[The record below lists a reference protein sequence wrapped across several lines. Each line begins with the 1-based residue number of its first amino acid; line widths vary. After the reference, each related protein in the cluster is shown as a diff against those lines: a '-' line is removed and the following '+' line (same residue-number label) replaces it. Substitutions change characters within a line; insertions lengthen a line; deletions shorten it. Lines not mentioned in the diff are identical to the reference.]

1 MRRIVPLVFLSG
13 VLGLSALHCRH
24 EIEASPPSTGAPATK
39 DGSADTGLPAPDA
52 SVVTA
57 ASLGPMPTH
66 EAICGR
72 AVTVIEPRPGAKA
85 FERPDGLCKNEQGRP
100 GDCVWGERYDFPPTA
115 NDRCFVAQS
124 NIDDASRKVRA
135 TPRIAPDSP
144 RTSGTSMPPAPTPAP
159 AVQKPWDGKSPLQ
172 YASKVDAHLA
182 MSEAERALLA
192 KNGFVVL
199 ARKPV
204 HSYVAAYH
212 DVFQEQLPLY
222 VTADSIL
229 HAIFRSEDA
238 LLEGIERAELR
249 RSVSSLISRLRD
261 ALART
266 PHDRTGDDVDLYLTV
281 AAKLADT
288 ANPKVKRSTF
298 GSVDSA
304 ADEIV
309 QKIESDSGSIETLEL
324 YGRPR
329 AIDFSKYVP
338 VGHYAGFRPDEVGD
352 MGKPNA
358 PLTQAQYFHVMTWL
372 SRHEWNL
379 VSRGCQS
386 STPVEG
392 RCSSSPTPREVAAA
406 LRVAELVDRAGVRP
420 TLDRIEAVYRTFGGV
435 RDDVPVTS
443 LRGLV
448 PQTSSADPKAAETLA
463 TAIGDRFPRFAV
475 THPMPVF
482 PGDHE
487 GKLPAIATLV
497 GARIAPDLDPV
508 GQVMRG
514 VYPQK
519 LDANVFGALL
529 GHDPSLRNGAPST
542 GMQAALSLAP
552 ALRTASA
559 KGTSLYDTWMS
570 AVLALGT
577 TPEGTLPS
585 FFKTPAHANLRM
597 NSALVGYGQIRHNFV
612 LMSGSSYDS
621 YGCEIPDAYVE
632 PHLATYEALLAYAE
646 RGLQLGASDRAT
658 REYFTN
664 TANVLRVLTTIV
676 RHELEGRKLTEDEVR
691 YLGMITEY
699 TPDGG
704 YGGDSHGP
712 PKRTGWYYD
721 LFTDRSKLAEMG
733 SDFVGEVATNAHSN
747 YVFMLG
753 AEQARLGVFAVDT
766 GGPPR
771 LMVGPVAAGYE
782 AHESLGNPRWSDA
795 LAAEKPHSAEWA
807 KSYTAPV
814 PIEPSVEGMVEHCE
828 DGTLRVF
835 VRSTPSIAGSDLA
848 LTDHHGD
855 AITARIPL
863 EMGPEGAVVAVREA
877 APKPALPKS
886 SGPGLDPAAFDRDS
900 RHDSPFA
907 GAVVHVG
914 AHRRDGRE
922 IPAFGFT
929 LGPSVYHSSTG
940 LDYSNDDA
948 KRLPERSRYRSLGD
962 FHLGAF
968 AGREREEPS
977 RTNGYPVPVPVP
989 VPGQRGLER

>member
-1 MRRIVPLVFLSG
+1 ML
-13 VLGLSALHCRH
+13 
-24 EIEASPPSTGAPATK
+24 
-39 DGSADTGLPAPDA
+39 
-52 SVVTA
+52 
-57 ASLGPMPTH
+57 TH
-66 EAICGR
+66 EQICAR
-72 AVTVIEPRPGAKA
+72 AVTVIEPSPAAKA
-85 FERPDGLCKNEQGRP
+85 FERPDGLCKNDRGRP
-100 GDCVWGERYDFPPTA
+100 GECMWGERYDFPPTPR
-115 NDRCFVAQS
+115 DVCFVAQS

-135 TPRIAPDSP
+135 TPRPQFSP
-144 RTSGTSMPPAPTPAP
+144 RASGTSDVPPVPVPMPTP
-159 AVQKPWDGKSPLQ
+159 QNPWDGKRPLQ
-172 YASKVDAHLA
+172 YAPKVEAHLA
-182 MSEAERALLA
+182 MTDAERALLG

-212 DVFQEQLPLY
+212 DIFQEQLPLY
-222 VTADSIL
+222 VTTNSVL

-238 LLEGIERAELR
+238 LLEGIERVELR
-249 RSVSSLISRLRD
+249 RSVSLLVSRLRD
-261 ALART
+261 ALARS
-266 PHDRTGDDVDLYLTV
+266 PHDRTADDVDLYLTV

-288 ANPKVKRSTF
+288 ATPKVKGSTF
-298 GSVDSA
+298 GWVDNA
-304 ADEIV
+304 AEDIV
-309 QKIESDSGSIETLEL
+309 EKIESDSGTIETVEL

-386 STPVEG
+386 STPVDAK
-392 RCSSSPTPREVAAA
+392 CSSASTPREVAAA
-406 LRVAELVDRAGVRP
+406 LRVAELVERAGVRP
-420 TLDRIEAVYRTFGGV
+420 ILDRIESVYRTFGGM

-448 PQTSSADPKAAETLA
+448 PQTSSTDPKAAETLA
-463 TAIGDRFPRFAV
+463 VAIGDRFPRFAV

-487 GKLPAIATLV
+487 GKLPAIATLI

-508 GQVMRG
+508 GQVMRS
-514 VYPQK
+514 VYPQR

-529 GHDPSLRNGAPST
+529 GHDPTARNATSST
-542 GMQAALSLAP
+542 GMQTAVALAP
-552 ALRTASA
+552 ALRAASA
-559 KGTSLYDTWMS
+559 KGTSLYDTWMT
-570 AVLALGT
+570 AVLALGQV
-577 TPEGTLPS
+577 PEGTLPS
-585 FFKTPAHANLRM
+585 FFRTPAHASFRM
-597 NSALVGYGQIRHNFV
+597 NGALVGYGQIRHNFV

-632 PHLATYEALLAYAE
+632 PHLATYEALLTYAE

-664 TANVLRVLTTIV
+664 TATVLRVLITIV

-721 LFTDRSKLAEMG
+721 LFTDRAKLAEMG

-747 YVFMLG
+747 DVFMLG
-753 AEQARLGVFAVDT
+753 AEAARLGVFAVDT

-771 LMVGPVAAGYE
+771 LMVGPVATGYE
-782 AHESLGNPRWSDA
+782 AHESLGNPRWTDA
-795 LAAEKPHSAEWA
+795 LAADKPRTSEWA
-807 KSYTAPV
+807 KSYTAPM
-814 PIEPSVEGMVEHCE
+814 PIEPSVEGSVEHCD
-828 DGTLRVF
+828 DGTLRLF
-835 VRSTPSIAGSDLA
+835 VRSTSTIEGSDVA

-855 AITARIPL
+855 AVTTRIPL
-863 EMGPEGAVVAVREA
+863 AIGPEGVVVAVREA
-877 APKPALPKS
+877 APTPPRTKS
-886 SGPGLDPAAFDRDS
+886 VGPGLDPFGDGSES
-900 RHDSPFA
+900 RRASPFA
-907 GAVVHVG
+907 GAVLRVGVHREG
-914 AHRRDGRE
+914 GRE
-922 IPAFGFT
+922 VPAFGFT
-929 LGPSVYHSSTG
+929 LGPSVYHASTG

-948 KRLPERSRYRSLGD
+948 KRLPERSRYRGLDD

-968 AGREREEPS
+968 AGKKREQPS
-977 RTNGYPVPVPVP
+977 RANGFPVPVPVP
-989 VPGQRGLER
+989 VPLPGKGGLDR